1 MTLSTIII
9 YVAIAAVFLTV
20 ITYYGLN
27 KKEHPVMSFVQN
39 YVGAFFIFSGWVKA
53 VDPLGTAYK
62 MQDYFNQFEFVF
74 AETWFSFITPIF
86 PILTDYSVGFSVFVI
101 VFEIV
106 LGAMLILGH
115 KPKFTAWAFLILV
128 VFFTILTG
136 FTYLTG
142 YVPGDVNF
150 FNFSNWADFDKNN
163 MKVTDCGCFG
173 DFIKLEPKVSF
184 QKDLVLLIPALYFL
198 FKSKKMHTLF
208 SRTIRNIGV
217 SALGLGLIYYCI
229 SNFLWDIPDNDFR
242 PFKKGV
248 NIAAQK
254 KLEED
259 AVANVQITEAVLVNK
274 TSGEITEL
282 PYAEYLSVFKDYP
295 KEEWSVSYNQ
305 TEPTVAH
312 SKISE
317 FEVTGEDGTSLN
329 DQILESTEPML
340 LVVAHKLYGDA
351 SPSTRIVKDTTYR
364 VDTILQRDGSIITQR
379 SISSVDERTVDYI
392 DYLWKDYY
400 TERYDEVI
408 KPFIKSAQAEG
419 IKVVLAAGGD
429 FERINDFKNDMKMN
443 ISYGEADDLLLKTIV
458 RSNPGVVLMNKGKLV
473 DKWHFKQ
480 LPEFKEVKEV
490 YLQ

>member
-1 MTLSTIII
+1 MTLSTIVI
-9 YVAIAAVFLTV
+9 YVAIAAILLTL
-20 ITYYGLN
+20 ITYFGFG
-27 KKEHPVMSFVQN
+27 KKDHPVMSYVQN

-74 AETWFSFITPIF
+74 EETWFSFITPIF
-86 PILTDYSVGFSVFVI
+86 PILTDYAIGFSVFVI

-115 KPKFTAWAFLILV
+115 KPKFTAWALLILV
-128 VFFTILTG
+128 IFFTILTG

-150 FNFSNWADFDKNN
+150 FSFSSWGEFNENN

-173 DFIKLEPKVSF
+173 DFIKLEPFVSF
-184 QKDLVLLIPALYFL
+184 QKDLVLLVPAFFFL
-198 FKSKKMHTLF
+198 FKSKNMHTLF
-208 SRTIRNIGV
+208 SKTIRNV
-217 SALGLGLIYYCI
+217 LVTLTTLGLTYFCI

-259 AVANVQITEAVLVNK
+259 AVANVQITEAVLTNK
-274 TSGEITEL
+274 ASEEVTIL
-282 PYAEYLSVFKDYP
+282 PYNQYLSVFKDYP
-295 KEEWSVSYNQ
+295 KEEWSLDYNQ
-305 TEPTVAH
+305 TEPTVPH

-317 FEVTGEDGTSLN
+317 FAIADEEGYALDEE
-329 DQILESTEPML
+329 ILGSEAPIIML
-340 LVVAHKLYGDA
+340 VAHKLYGDA

-364 VDTILQRDGSIITQR
+364 MDTIFQRDGSMITQKA
-379 SISSVDERTVDYI
+379 IASVDERTEDYI

-400 TERYDEVI
+400 TERYDDVI
-408 KPFIKSAQAEG
+408 KPFVEAAQAEG
-419 IKVVLAAGGD
+419 LKVVLAAGGD
-429 FERINDFKNDMKMN
+429 FERINDFKNDMRMDIK
-443 ISYGEADDLLLKTIV
+443 YGEADDLLLKTIV
-458 RSNPGVVLMNKGKLV
+458 RSNPGVVLMQGGKLL
-473 DKWHFKQ
+473 DKWHYKQ
-480 LPEFKEVKEV
+480 LPKFKEVKES